1 MNDCIRCEA
10 GSSRSLRR
18 YAVNGARSRT
28 GRITKPA
35 PGQLRAENS
44 STSATPA
51 PAWTSAQVFCGDP
64 TSITGRAATDCA
76 SNHACSFW
84 PNAEPRS

>member
-51 PAWTSAQVFCGDP
+51 PA
-64 TSITGRAATDCA
+64 
-76 SNHACSFW
+76 
-84 PNAEPRS
+84 